1 MSQKM
6 SFVHVRHGTYEAI
19 ALSDKEKPKL
29 REL

>member
-6 SFVHVRHGTYEAI
+6 SFVHVRYGTYEAI
-19 ALSDKEKPKL
+19 ALLAKEKPWL